1 MVDEV
6 EISNVGGPKGVAS
19 EATLAA
25 LVSAL
30 SKGDTARDRG
40 LRLEG
45 LARASNT
52 REIKTSTKEQ
62 GILGKAIVGT
72 AGAAVGLG
80 KEFLFGGNRLS
91 DFSRAVFGADS
102 AITSLVRYTDNLIDT
117 YRELS
122 SVGAG
127 FNNSLFDFI
136 KTSAMTG
143 MSLGDFSDL
152 VSQNSTRLRMLGGTV
167 TEGAK
172 RFGQISKTL
181 RQDFGIGLSRVGFTM
196 TDLNDVLLEYSDFS
210 ISQVGR
216 ETRSN
221 RQLAAAA
228 ASYGMELDQ
237 LSKLTGISRK
247 QLAETITQQQA
258 DQRVRLATIAMD
270 EDQRKR
276 FNQTLAVAGS
286 ASPELKEALIDL
298 ADGIPDD
305 EITKKLITSSDAFA
319 ALGGDIENMSTQE
332 MMKFFASVGK
342 DIDMFSNRPGFQ
354 QLIKNDGAFASIA
367 SMGAG
372 LRSYS
377 DLTQEQIDRMVK
389 EQNARDTITETLAAF
404 ENALNNVKTFL
415 MDELFGENAP
425 FGKSLK
431 AFGESITKLVNSLF
445 GESGTGGTAG
455 ELTSGFQGIINALFG
470 ENGIRTLLVKD
481 FTTFTNE
488 LALSDDPME
497 LFKTKVGE
505 LGTNIKNWFMDMLLG
520 TKVEMGTRG
529 RPGEVRIERQGG
541 LLQSISDGFSSLF
554 EEGSVLT
561 TIKDSIAS
569 AFGKVVE
576 GISDFW
582 NDPANQTVI
591 NNFFTDMK
599 DMFSRLIDT
608 ISNAVRE
615 TFGGAAG
622 TDLGE
627 NTTAEL
633 IEKLRAG
640 TATNEERQDLIQTL
654 RSQAN
659 QRAMESE
666 NPWTRLGGKIGYGAG
681 VGTDWFSDTFN
692 LDAMIS
698 SDEAILKS
706 FEALQNNTPT
716 ATEVPTMIEDFGT
729 AQRSIGTLGATG
741 LKFEPKDTVAQLH
754 RGERV
759 LSPEETAKYNS
770 TGNQT
775 MSNEK
780 LDQLNNTMMRVAG
793 LLDSALGV
801 QTRTMKNVKSLGFDY
816 YRGSPA

>member
-1 MVDEV
+1 MVNEV

-45 LARASNT
+45 LARASN
-52 REIKTSTKEQ
+52 IKELKTGTKEQ
-62 GILGKAIVGT
+62 GVLGKAISGT
-72 AGAAVGLG
+72 ASAAVGLG

-102 AITSLVRYTDNLIDT
+102 AITSLVKYTDNLIDT

-276 FNQTLAVAGS
+276 FNQALAVAGS
-286 ASPELKEALIDL
+286 ASPELKEALVDL

-305 EITKKLITSSDAFA
+305 EITQKLITSSDAFA

-389 EQNARDTITETLAAF
+389 EQDARDTITETLAAF

-425 FGKSLK
+425 FGRSLK
-431 AFGESITKLVNSLF
+431 AFSESIATLVNSLF
-445 GESGTGGTAG
+445 GKSGTGGTAG

-470 ENGIRTLLVKD
+470 ENGILTLLVKD

-488 LALSDDPME
+488 LALSDDPMG

-520 TKVEMGTRG
+520 TKVEIGTQG

-554 EEGSVLT
+554 KEGSILT
-561 TIKDSIAS
+561 TIKESIS
-569 AFGKVVE
+569 SVFGKVVE

-582 NDPANQTVI
+582 NDSANQTVI

-599 DMFSRLIDT
+599 DMFSRLIDEIILSVNEST
-608 ISNAVRE
+608 DGLLFGDQAAAILEKRIATSGVTSLTDDQKKTLAEERYEARTYEIDEALNATVQ
-615 TFGGAAG
+615 GAAEAL
-622 TDLGE
+622 DFAA
-627 NTTAEL
+627 NSVNSL
-633 IEKLRAG
+633 IGLDDTLG
-640 TATNEERQDLIQTL
+640 TADL
-654 RSQAN
+654 SGMFYN
-659 QRAMESE
+659 
-666 NPWTRLGGKIGYGAG
+666 WTRYDP
-681 VGTDWFSDTFN
+681 T
-692 LDAMIS
+692 LDA
-698 SDEAILKS
+698 
-706 FEALQNNTPT
+706 
-716 ATEVPTMIEDFGT
+716 EVPTMPTNPSDR
-729 AQRSIGTLGATG
+729 RSIGTLGATG

>member
-30 SKGDTARDRG
+30 NKGDTNRDRG
-40 LRLEG
+40 LRLED

-80 KEFLFGGNRLS
+80 KEFLFGGNRLG
-91 DFSRAVFGADS
+91 DFSKAVFGADS
-102 AITSLVRYTDNLIDT
+102 AITSLVRYTDSLIDT

-389 EQNARDTITETLAAF
+389 EQNARDTITETLVAF

-455 ELTSGFQGIINALFG
+455 GLTSGFQGIIDSLFG
-470 ENGIRTLLVKD
+470 ENGILTLLVKD

-488 LALSDDPME
+488 LALSDDPMG

-505 LGTNIKNWFMDMLLG
+505 LGTSIKNWFMDMLLG
-520 TKVEMGTRG
+520 TKVEIGTRG

-554 EEGSVLT
+554 KEGSILT

-569 AFGKVVE
+569 AFSAAVE
-576 GISDFW
+576 GISNFW
-582 NDPANQTVI
+582 NDPANQAVI
-591 NNFFTDMK
+591 NEFFTGMK
-599 DMFSRLIDT
+599 DMFSRLVDL
-608 ISNAVRE
+608 ISNLMRE
-615 TFGGAAG
+615 KFGGIAGSELGSETMKSYEERLRGQGEPLTSEEREDLLNTLKSQDRTRIIEEKGSGFLGWRNAANF
-622 TDLGE
+622 LGE
-627 NTTAEL
+627 ASGFASDAFNLNQLTYDDEDLLEL
-633 IEKLRAG
+633 I
-640 TATNEERQDLIQTL
+640 D
-654 RSQAN
+654 AN
-659 QRAMESE
+659 
-666 NPWTRLGGKIGYGAG
+666 
-681 VGTDWFSDTFN
+681 
-692 LDAMIS
+692 
-698 SDEAILKS
+698 KS
-706 FEALQNNTPT
+706 P
-716 ATEVPTMIEDFGT
+716 DR
-729 AQRSIGTLGATG
+729 RSIGTLGATG

-754 RGERV
+754 KGERV

-770 TGNQT
+770 TSTQSI
-775 MSNEK
+775 SNEK

>member
-1 MVDEV
+1 
-6 EISNVGGPKGVAS
+6 
-19 EATLAA
+19 

-102 AITSLVRYTDNLIDT
+102 AITSLVKYTDNLIDT

-167 TEGAK
+167 SDGAK

-181 RQDFGIGLSRVGFTM
+181 RQDFGVGLSRIGFTM
-196 TDLNDVLLEYSDFS
+196 SDMNDVLLEYTEFS
-210 ISQVGR
+210 IRRQGR
-216 ETRSN
+216 ELRSDKEV
-221 RQLAAAA
+221 A
-228 ASYGMELDQ
+228 ASAAQFGIELDQ
-237 LSKLTGISRK
+237 LSRLTGISRK
-247 QLAETITQQQA
+247 QLAESVAQQTQ
-258 DQRVRLATIAMD
+258 DQRIRSAMAEMNDDQAESFGQALAT
-270 EDQRKR
+270 
-276 FNQTLAVAGS
+276 AGQYS
-286 ASPELKEALIDL
+286 DGFKEAILGMVKGTPTNDFAKGLYQSSETFAAMAQDVKNMDPVQQIDFMRKVAQES
-298 ADGIPDD
+298 ADYYKQYGGIYQN
-305 EITKKLITSSDAFA
+305 ITNDIFRAGGDVSA
-319 ALGGDIENMSTQE
+319 ALGG
-332 MMKFFASVGK
+332 
-342 DIDMFSNRPGFQ
+342 
-354 QLIKNDGAFASIA
+354 LA
-367 SMGAG
+367 SMTDADRERA
-372 LRSYS
+372 LE
-377 DLTQEQIDRMVK
+377 EQQAWNR
-389 EQNARDTITETLAAF
+389 ITATLVAF

-431 AFGESITKLVNSLF
+431 AFGESITTLVNSLF

-455 ELTSGFQGIINALFG
+455 ELTSGFQGIIDSLFG
-470 ENGIRTLLVKD
+470 ENGILTLLVKD

-520 TKVEMGTRG
+520 TKTETRD
-529 RPGEVRIERQGG
+529 RQETTRTGG

-554 EEGSVLT
+554 KEGSILT
-561 TIKDSIAS
+561 TIKESISS
-569 AFGKVVE
+569 AFSTVVE

-591 NNFFTDMK
+591 DKFFTDMK
-599 DMFSRLIDT
+599 NMFSRLIDT

-659 QRAMESE
+659 QRAMESDSML
-666 NPWTRLGGKIGYGAG
+666 TRLGGRLGSVAGYS
-681 VGTDWFSDTFN
+681 TDWFSDTFN
-692 LDAMIS
+692 LDALVS

-706 FEALQNNTPT
+706 FEALQNNIEEVRPGGYGVSTFGAGMIDTP
-716 ATEVPTMIEDFGT
+716 P
-729 AQRSIGTLGATG
+729 QRAIGTLGTTG